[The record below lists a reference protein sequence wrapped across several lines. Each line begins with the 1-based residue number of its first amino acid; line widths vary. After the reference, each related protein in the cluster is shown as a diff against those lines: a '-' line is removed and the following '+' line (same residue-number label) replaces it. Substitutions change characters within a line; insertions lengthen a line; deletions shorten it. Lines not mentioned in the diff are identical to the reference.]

1 MMIGLIQK
9 DLLLIKRSMG
19 TTMLILAFLVIVF
32 SASMGASAGM
42 AMIPIAFSI
51 LILGTFAPVSYTHLD
66 VYKRQPPE
74 RVVAGWPI
82 LT

>member
-1 MMIGLIQK
+1 MIGLIQK

-42 AMIPIAFSI
+42 AMNTNRLFDSHPGYVCPRRHSQMGCIRTMYPT
-51 LILGTFAPVSYTHLD
+51 G
-66 VYKRQPPE
+66 
-74 RVVAGWPI
+74 
-82 LT
+82 